1 MRYIPNLLSLARI
14 ILSLF
19 LIFLYPMKLYFLLV
33 YIFCGITDILDG
45 FIARKINATSELG
58 SKLDS
63 FADMIIIFV
72 ILFKFIPIMNL
83 NLFMIVWLIC
93 VTILKSLCIL
103 VVFIRFNQFGMV
115 HTYMNK
121 ITGSLIFIYP
131 ILNYFTSSKFY
142 IFIIFIFASITAIE
156 EILIDFT
163 MKSLELDRKSYFK

>member
-163 MKSLELDRKSYFK
+163 MKSLELDKKSYFK

>member
-72 ILFKFIPIMNL
+72 VLFKFIPIMNL

-163 MKSLELDRKSYFK
+163 MKSLELDKKSYFK

>member
-1 MRYIPNLLSLARI
+1 M
-14 ILSLF
+14 
-19 LIFLYPMKLYFLLV
+19 V

-72 ILFKFIPIMNL
+72 VLFKFIPIMNL

-103 VVFIRFNQFGMV
+103 VVFIRFNQFGIV

-121 ITGSLIFIYP
+121 ISVSLIFIYP

-163 MKSLELDRKSYFK
+163 MKSLELDKKSYFK

>member
-93 VTILKSLCIL
+93 ITILKSLCIL

>member
-72 ILFKFIPIMNL
+72 VLFKFIPIMNL

-93 VTILKSLCIL
+93 ITILKSLCIL

>member
-72 ILFKFIPIMNL
+72 VLFKFIPIMNL

-93 VTILKSLCIL
+93 ITILKSLCIL

-156 EILIDFT
+156 EILIDIT

>member
-72 ILFKFIPIMNL
+72 VLFKFIPIMNL

-93 VTILKSLCIL
+93 ITILKSLCIL

-156 EILIDFT
+156 EILIDIT
-163 MKSLELDRKSYFK
+163 MKSLELDKKSYFK

>member
-156 EILIDFT
+156 EILIDIT

>member
-72 ILFKFIPIMNL
+72 VLFKFIPIMNL

-93 VTILKSLCIL
+93 ITILKSLCIL

-163 MKSLELDRKSYFK
+163 MKSLELDKKSYFK

>member
-72 ILFKFIPIMNL
+72 VLFKFIPIMNL

-93 VTILKSLCIL
+93 ITILKSLCIL
-103 VVFIRFNQFGMV
+103 VVFIRFNQFGIV

-163 MKSLELDRKSYFK
+163 MKSLELDKKSYFK

>member
-72 ILFKFIPIMNL
+72 VLFKFIPIMNL

>member
-33 YIFCGITDILDG
+33 YIFCGITDVLDG

-93 VTILKSLCIL
+93 ITILKSLCIL

-163 MKSLELDRKSYFK
+163 MKSLELDKKSYFK

>member
-115 HTYMNK
+115 HTYMKK

>member
-93 VTILKSLCIL
+93 ITILKSLCIL

-163 MKSLELDRKSYFK
+163 MKSLELDKKSYFK